1 MIFNFIAR
9 LVTIMSIPVKIKI
22 SLTYRKFYSF
32 DSKLLGT
39 SIAYR
44 IKRNMIAKHFDVIM
58 EVFCIQNLLGS
69 ILYLVFNQNDFLFL
83 CIEHR
88 KIAYFD
94 KFGAR
99 YIMVQVLQFHHY
111 KNMDSVV
118 MIPYQERHMGVV

>member
-32 DSKLLGT
+32 DSKLLE
-39 SIAYR
+39 
-44 IKRNMIAKHFDVIM
+44 HFDVMM

-111 KNMDSVV
+111 NNMDSVV

>member
-1 MIFNFIAR
+1 MIFNFIAG

-58 EVFCIQNLLGS
+58 EVFCI
-69 ILYLVFNQNDFLFL
+69 
-83 CIEHR
+83 
-88 KIAYFD
+88 
-94 KFGAR
+94 
-99 YIMVQVLQFHHY
+99 
-111 KNMDSVV
+111 
-118 MIPYQERHMGVV
+118 